1 MSTVQQVAILSR
13 NAEKVKELWET
24 DNIEG
29 LIEWFEEEIG
39 FEDNGTILEMVDE
52 LHQEG
57 IYLLH
62 DMCMKGQ
69 EIIVEM
75 LITSGCDIN
84 VQSPQMTPL
93 QVACQYGHANIV
105 DLLLLRDARILLEKQ
120 LAWHESSPFYIASK
134 HGHKDV
140 ITRLLGQHASLVKD
154 ENVRSCLLYAACL
167 SGNVSVVKIWISP
180 GMDINHPLQLVTS
193 FEDCEKKTPL
203 YAACTSGQIEVVRF
217 LYDFGADLTAFICET
232 FPEIIGELLKD
243 CVACQQA
250 EEDDLFPLHEINLSK
265 KQLGLIHPQW
275 LEPYKITLVDLDISF
290 NMLTKLPRCLPWEL
304 QNLQCFKASN
314 NLIKSIEPPE
324 NSEEEFCQS
333 LEFMYL
339 NENKLESVC
348 EELFKIASLKE
359 LNLSKNQLKYL
370 VRSKHQN
377 MLEPIGGKTR
387 DSSLSTWCSPK
398 LQTLNLSQN
407 QLEMLPE
414 EIQGCTGL
422 VKLLVSHNQLHTFP
436 NPWDCPLASLDL
448 SHNQLVV
455 FPVSVEL
462 FWGGTLKNL
471 QINNNLLEEINES
484 IVRLQVLVDL
494 NASKN
499 KIERLPSPD
508 TWDCNQ
514 LYMLDLSHNLLG
526 SLNQDLLS
534 PTVRSPFEKLVR
546 RNKKKFS
553 VNFEDRQLSFPKSL
567 SHCLHELNLKDN
579 NLDSVPDGICHLLS
593 LETLNISK
601 NPGIK
606 SLPNELGLLQNCR
619 TLNLEGLQIDGI
631 DTGNKKKTKEIL
643 RNLLNKLRKCEP
655 YYKMKMVVLGKKDKG
670 KSSLV
675 NCLREKKQPFPTDQP
690 GIVVDE
696 IKFVSH
702 KKKQKDR
709 KPDVTFSVWD
719 LAGDTVYTS
728 IHQCVLTPNS
738 LYLVVWDTWS
748 ILKEMDQ
755 LQRIIYNIKATT
767 PSSRIILVGTF
778 LDRLKPQDQGRTIQL
793 IKEKLMSLKPP
804 DLSLDMN
811 PAEELTVH
819 GVSCSTGEGITEL
832 KEAIYDIA
840 SSLPNPGLKCMS
852 YLGRNIPKSYFITES
867 LIVEEKRRRRENKLA
882 PFLTQEEFNEI
893 ISKIPEGQ
901 NDIESP
907 EEHMAV
913 AKFLVESGSI
923 LHYAHQ
929 LGAINNL
936 YFLDPSWLC
945 ELLSKIVLHVNKQRR
960 RIGDGKISKD
970 EAEKLYSQDENFPN
984 QYIEQYITLL
994 DRFEVAILV
1003 EGGKKLIIP
1012 STLPE
1017 TYTGDL
1023 PHVSDPEQRVCRLY
1037 KMEYIPSGIWPRLL
1051 ARIMVKVEKF
1061 STEKW
1066 HFMQTESVRIISF
1079 TTGLSSSFGRN
1090 IQPARRSSRHGLH
1103 LKDCEKAYWQ
1113 EGIYVRHRDGFFLVE
1128 GVHGATEA
1136 KSGELNEGILI
1147 TVVSRNQDFSPMGLI
1162 VDEIEDIVHDFY
1174 PGLNEPDE
1182 YGRRKMYSYAVCP
1195 ICYPV
1200 NGTPPS
1206 DLDHFTV
1213 DHCARFMLQ
1222 GISIACR
1229 KGVPLPLSRLIPEL
1243 LMKELPE
1250 KFFLDAT
1257 KLDFDTSSKE
1267 NFLGGGVTGSVYKGK
1282 FGDDNV
1288 AIKVYHGDIRNKYGA
1303 GHSSVDSGTGSM
1315 PSNTSTRSTDDES
1328 GGFERDDMYS
1338 NISRNTESLDLD
1350 EMESMKAYR
1359 SLIEMR
1365 QEVALTSKLQ
1375 HPCVISFIGLSFS
1388 PKLVMVLELA
1398 PWGSLR
1404 NILDKENE
1412 KRPPFNKYR
1421 DKDKTFPPVLDK
1433 DLTFKIIFQIAKG
1446 LQYLHDNGITYR
1458 DLKTDNILVTSRD
1471 LDSSVNVKLSDYGI
1485 SKYCWS
1491 GGTMGMVGTPGYQAP
1506 EVLDGLAYDEKVDI
1520 FSFAMVITEVLS
1532 GHRPYESYT
1541 NLAQISKAMKIS
1553 GKRPGLKE
1561 YNIES
1566 NFPYL
1571 EHLMEE
1577 CWVNSPL
1584 NRPSADIIVSLTM
1597 RNPRFLCQRAIL
1609 RPPTGGMHSSECM
1622 LNITKSDFPDQTL
1635 LWLWENVT
1643 DTESNVERKC
1653 SVIDAKNSTYRIS
1666 CRSFYGPS
1674 ALCMVKVDREVWIGT
1689 EEERVEVYSYNN
1701 TGLTKTGEKV
1711 LDGIPVSMLCQT
1723 LKDKNTNMDAVNLFV
1738 YIGLSDGKV
1747 LRASWKQGKPNDQV
1761 KPSSLTFRDS
1771 LHTMILLEDR
1781 EEVWVA
1787 TENYIEVINT
1797 RIFKVESERRI
1808 SLNKLGHLCDTSD
1821 VLIRQ
1826 MVQINNGVFCL
1837 IANSS
1842 IVLRLNV
1849 ETYQCT
1855 HMFSLDVLKPTGQV
1869 VSKEFHDTRVD
1880 SCATAEDKVRAKS
1893 VFVGSKMTIYDTN
1906 KNPSDNFK
1914 QFLQLY
1920 DKAAAETKSKNADEE
1935 HFKIRE
1941 DDPEH
1946 EEEEDKDG
1954 DSLEALV
1961 STHSMK
1967 LSRSLDQLSAS
1978 ISSDINVTDRGVRDD
1993 HESTDIKVPPPLPK
2007 RNSKVAGHVDIPPPL
2022 PERSVKRHTL
2032 TVKEYYPTVP
2042 RPSNASGK
2050 IVSELRHH
2058 RPPPPVPDNAAK
2070 TLLGQDLPPQP
2081 PPRNKIRRI
2090 PPKPP
2095 KSSHNLH
2102 NLRPGSTTSL
2112 PAFGSQRNSSASIQ
2126 VTSVAAVNGSLW
2138 LGRNLGDI
2146 CIVSLQD
2153 GERNGRSCSF
2163 GEVMAVLHDISHK
2176 ERLQHLPSSMNQNVE
2191 LAVAGACVVEVI
2203 KVDKSVDIVTWEPYN
2218 EVDILRVRS
2227 YWEQIREEEKK
2238 LAKSSE
2244 DTSDPVVL
2252 SSIGDIDTF

>member
-1 MSTVQQVAILSR
+1 MLSK
-13 NAEKVKELWET
+13 NAEKVKELLEADDIT
-24 DNIEG
+24 G
-29 LIEWFEEEIG
+29 LIAWFEEEVG

-52 LHQEG
+52 LQLEG

-69 EIIVEM
+69 EIIVEI

-93 QVACQYGHANIV
+93 QVACQYGHDEIV
-105 DLLLLRDARILLEKQ
+105 GLLLLRDAKVLLEDQ
-120 LAWHESSPFYIASK
+120 VIWHESSPFYIASRY
-134 HGHKDV
+134 GHKDV
-140 ITRLLGQHASLVKD
+140 ITRLLEKHASLVKD
-154 ENVRSCLLYAACL
+154 ENIRSCLLYAACL
-167 SGNVSVVKIWISP
+167 SGDVSVVKFWISP

-217 LYDFGADLTAFICET
+217 LYDFGADLTVSVCET

-243 CVACQQA
+243 CVSCQQTD
-250 EEDDLFPLHEINLSK
+250 EDDLFALHEINFSK
-265 KQLGLIHPQW
+265 KQLSLIHPLW
-275 LEPYKITLVDLDISF
+275 LETYKVTLVDLDISS
-290 NMLTKLPRCLPWEL
+290 NMVTVLPRCLPWEL

-314 NLIKSIEPPE
+314 NLLRSIEPPE
-324 NSEEEFCQS
+324 NSDEDFCQS
-333 LEFMYL
+333 LEFIYL

-359 LNLSKNQLKYL
+359 LNLSRNQLKYL
-370 VRSKHQN
+370 VRSKHQD
-377 MLEPIGGKTR
+377 MLEYKPVGGKTR
-387 DSSLSTWCSPK
+387 DSSNLSTWCSPN
-398 LQTLNLSQN
+398 LHTLNLSQN

-494 NASKN
+494 DASWN
-499 KIERLPSPD
+499 KIERLPHPE
-508 TWDCNQ
+508 TWDCSQ

-526 SLNQDLLS
+526 SFGQELSS
-534 PTVRSPFEKLVR
+534 PTTRFPLDRLVR
-546 RNKKKFS
+546 RGRKKFS
-553 VNFEDRQLSFPKSL
+553 VNFEGRQLAFPKSL

-579 NLDSVPDGICHLLS
+579 NLDFVPDGICHLLS
-593 LETLNISK
+593 LEALNLSK

-631 DTGNKKKTKEIL
+631 DTGSKKKTKEIL

-670 KSSLV
+670 KSSLI

-690 GIVVDE
+690 GIMVDE

-702 KKKQKDR
+702 KKKKDK
-709 KPDVTFSVWD
+709 KPDLTFSVWD
-719 LAGDTVYTS
+719 LAGDAVYTP

-738 LYLVVWDTWS
+738 LYLVVWDIWS
-748 ILKEMDQ
+748 ILKEMNQ

-778 LDRLKPQDQGRTIQL
+778 LDRLKPQDQAKTIQL

-804 DLSLDMN
+804 DLSLEMN
-811 PAEELTVH
+811 PTEELTIH
-819 GVSCSTGEGITEL
+819 GVSCSTGEGIIEL

-840 SSLPNPGLKCMS
+840 ISLPNPSLKCMS

-867 LIVEEKRRRRENKLA
+867 LIAEEKRRRKENKLT
-882 PFLTQEEFNEI
+882 PFLTQEEFNDI
-893 ISKIPEGQ
+893 IANVPEGQ
-901 NDIESP
+901 NDIDSP

-945 ELLSKIVLHVNKQRR
+945 ELLSKIVLYVNQQRR
-960 RIGDGKISKD
+960 RVGNGKISKD
-970 EAEKLYSQDENFPN
+970 EAEKLYLEDDNFPN

-1003 EGGKKLIIP
+1003 EGGNKLIIP

-1051 ARIMVKVEKF
+1051 ARIMVKVERF

-1066 HFMQTESVRIISF
+1066 HFNQTESVRMMNVIAGF
-1079 TTGLSSSFGRN
+1079 SSSFRRTL
-1090 IQPARRSSRHGLH
+1090 QPERRSSRRGLH
-1103 LKDCEKAYWQ
+1103 LKDSEKAYWQ
-1113 EGIYVRHRDGFFLVE
+1113 DGIYVRHRDGFFLVE
-1128 GVHGATEA
+1128 GVHGSTEA
-1136 KSGELNEGILI
+1136 NSGELNEGILI

-1174 PGLNEPDE
+1174 PGLKEPDE
-1182 YGRRKMYSYAVCP
+1182 YGRQKMYSYAVCP

-1206 DLDHFTV
+1206 DVNHFTV
-1213 DHCARFMLQ
+1213 DHCARLMLQ
-1222 GISIACR
+1222 GRSIACQ
-1229 KGVPLPLSRLIPEL
+1229 KGVPLPLSRLVPEL
-1243 LMKELPE
+1243 LMKELPG
-1250 KFFLDAT
+1250 KYFLDIT
-1257 KLDFDTSSKE
+1257 KLDLDTSSKE

-1282 FGDDNV
+1282 FRGNDV
-1288 AIKVYHGDIRNKYGA
+1288 AIKVYHGDIRNKRGA
-1303 GHSSVDSGTGSM
+1303 GHSSMDSGTGSM

-1338 NISRNTESLDLD
+1338 NIYRNNESVDMD

-1404 NILDKENE
+1404 KVLDKENE
-1412 KRPPFNKYR
+1412 ESPPFNKYR
-1421 DKDKTFPPVLDK
+1421 DKDKKFPPVLGK

-1446 LQYLHDNGITYR
+1446 LQYLHDNDITYR
-1458 DLKTDNILVTSRD
+1458 DLKTDNILVTSLQ
-1471 LDSSVNVKLSDYGI
+1471 LDSNVNVKLSDYGI

-1520 FSFAMVITEVLS
+1520 FSFAMVISEVLS

-1541 NLAQISKAMKIS
+1541 NLAQISRAMKIS

-1584 NRPSADIIVSLTM
+1584 NRPSADSIVSITM

-1609 RPPTGGMHSSECM
+1609 RLPTGGSHSSDCI
-1622 LNITKSDFPDQTL
+1622 LSVTQSDVPDQTL
-1635 LWLWENVT
+1635 LWLWEDVT

-1653 SVIDAKNSTYRIS
+1653 SIVDAKNSTYRIS
-1666 CRSFYGPS
+1666 CKSLYGPS
-1674 ALCMVKVDREVWIGT
+1674 ALCMVKVDREVWVGT
-1689 EEERVEVYSYNN
+1689 EEKSVEVYSYSN
-1701 TGLTKTGEKV
+1701 TGLTKTGEKM
-1711 LDGIPVSMLCQT
+1711 LDGIPVAMLCQT
-1723 LKDKNTNMDAVNLFV
+1723 LKNENTSMNAVDLVV

-1747 LRASWKQGKPNDQV
+1747 LRAFLKRGKPNDQI
-1761 KPSSLTFRDS
+1761 KPASLTFRGS
-1771 LHTMILLEDR
+1771 LHTMVLLDDK
-1781 EEVWVA
+1781 EELWVA
-1787 TENYIEVINT
+1787 TENYLEVINT
-1797 RIFKVESERRI
+1797 RIFKVESEKRI
-1808 SLNKLGHLCDTSD
+1808 SLNKLRHLGDTRD
-1821 VLIRQ
+1821 ILISQ

-1837 IANSS
+1837 IAHSS
-1842 IVLRLNV
+1842 NVLRLDK

-1869 VSKEFHDTRVD
+1869 VSREFKETQEN
-1880 SCATAEDKVRAKS
+1880 SCAINEDRVRAQS
-1893 VFVGSKMTIYDTN
+1893 VFIDSKIVNDRIKHQSIHFM
-1906 KNPSDNFK
+1906 

-1920 DKAAAETKSKNADEE
+1920 DETAADTKPENADEE
-1935 HFKIRE
+1935 HSKISR
-1941 DDPEH
+1941 DDPEN
-1946 EEEEDKDG
+1946 EDEKAEEDVFDEN
-1954 DSLEALV
+1954 SLGVLV
-1961 STHSMK
+1961 ATRSMK
-1967 LSRSLDQLSAS
+1967 LSRMSNQLSS
-1978 ISSDINVTDRGVRDD
+1978 GSINVTEEKIDD
-1993 HESTDIKVPPPLPK
+1993 HSSIEIKVPTSVNVTTPPPLPK
-2007 RNSKVAGHVDIPPPL
+2007 RNSRIAGHGDIPPPL
-2022 PERSVKRHTL
+2022 PERPAVKRHT
-2032 TVKEYYPTVP
+2032 
-2042 RPSNASGK
+2042 SNAEESCGTIQKPWDASGK
-2050 IVSELRHH
+2050 NLSVLKYH
-2058 RPPPPVPDNAAK
+2058 RPAPPPPPDDVR
-2070 TLLGQDLPPQP
+2070 LSQDLPPAP
-2081 PPRNKIRRI
+2081 PPRTKPHRI
-2090 PPKPP
+2090 PTPHPR
-2095 KSSHNLH
+2095 SSHGLYK
-2102 NLRPGSTTSL
+2102 LRPGSTTSL
-2112 PAFGSQRNSSASIQ
+2112 PSFGSQRNSSANIQ
-2126 VTSVAAVNGSLW
+2126 VTSIACVSGSLW

-2153 GERNGRSCSF
+2153 NERNGQNCNF
-2163 GEVMAVLHDISHK
+2163 GEVMAVLHDINHK
-2176 ERLQHLPSSMNQNVE
+2176 ERHQRLSGSMNQYVE
-2191 LAVAGACVVEVI
+2191 LAVAGGCVVEVI
-2203 KVDKSVDIVTWEPYN
+2203 KVDGSADIVTWEPYN
-2218 EVDILRVRS
+2218 EMDILRVRS
-2227 YWEQIREEEKK
+2227 YWEKIREEEKK
-2238 LAKSSE
+2238 LIQSSE
-2244 DTSDPVVL
+2244 DASDPVEL
-2252 SSIGDIDTF
+2252 SSIEDINSL